1 MSTPPPVAA
10 AADATLDFQSAEEY
24 TAFVEQ
30 FIARTLPKPRWTHR
44 AHLVTGLWHLLHHS
58 PEESLKLLRER
69 IRAYNIA
76 VGDVNTDAA
85 GYHETL
91 TQFYVTGI
99 NQWLAQ
105 HAARRTS
112 PPELARRLLASRFA
126 DKNFPL
132 EFYSK
137 ELLFSVEARR
147 NAVPPDRCAKSN
159 SCDLTGI
166 GQPGSKAVIVEA
178 NELEQDEG
186 V

>member
-1 MSTPPPVAA
+1 MSEPSPAPAVAA
-10 AADATLDFQSAEEY
+10 IDASLDFPSTEAYAE
-24 TAFVEQ
+24 FVGQ
-30 FIARTLPKPRWTHR
+30 FIAGTLPKPRWTHR

-69 IRAYNIA
+69 IRAYNVA
-76 VGDVNTDAA
+76 VGGVNTDTA

-99 NQWLAQ
+99 HQWLVEHTAL
-105 HAARRTS
+105 RTN
-112 PPELARRLLASRFA
+112 PPGLARRLLTSRFA

-147 NAVPPDRCAKSN
+147 DGVSPD
-159 SCDLTGI
+159 LVT
-166 GQPGSKAVIVEA
+166 KALVGNPKPVR
-178 NELEQDEG
+178 
-186 V
+186 